1 MPWWQSNRCKLVFS
15 NRVSSES
22 TNSRKVRVPAESSQ
36 NVAQFRKAD
45 DHWEHAAKPKSPPN
59 AEGTKDN
66 TSKLDRTTLWL
77 RRADQMLLGFLL
89 IALVIL
95 LIAFRWKLSGGF
107 QREIEIA
114 NQQPREYYYSI
125 DINKASWVEWAQLEG
140 IGEKLAKRIV
150 QDRTDRGS
158 FNSINDLRRVRGLG
172 PKVVEKLKP
181 FLKCPTCESKT
192 P

>member
-1 MPWWQSNRCKLVFS
+1 MLSNGQA
-15 NRVSSES
+15 SEVTS
-22 TNSRKVRVPAESSQ
+22 SRKDRVPAELSL
-36 NVAQFRKAD
+36 NVALFRKAD
-45 DHWEHAAKPKSPPN
+45 IRQEPAAEPKN
-59 AEGTKDN
+59 ALNADGKNDTIQSRE
-66 TSKLDRTTLWL
+66 RTTLWL

-89 IALVIL
+89 AALVIL

-150 QDRTDRGS
+150 QDRADRGS

-172 PKVVEKLKP
+172 PKVVEKLQP